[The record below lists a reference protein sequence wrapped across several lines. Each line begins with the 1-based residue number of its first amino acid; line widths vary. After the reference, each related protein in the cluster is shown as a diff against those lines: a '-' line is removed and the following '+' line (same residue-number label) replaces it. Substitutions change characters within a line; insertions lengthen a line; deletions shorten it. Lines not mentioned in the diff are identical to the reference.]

1 MSQPPIQPP
10 ASDHLRLL
18 QINLNKSEAA
28 QLELIND
35 ELSNN
40 YDIILI
46 QEPHTTTFGNIRTPN
61 QFRQVYPGGRHDPNT
76 KVRSGIWVNRNID
89 TGCWKELPI
98 PNTGDITA
106 IQLTGK
112 YGRLSIFNIY
122 NPCENNSAEAK
133 LHQYLQTQGPDIH
146 MGATDHM
153 IWAGDFNRHHPLW
166 DRAEDVHLFTRAAT
180 NAADQLHQENR
191 IYIIE
196 DKSLRIILDYLE
208 LSLNSANLINLHSL
222 LNQTGP
228 SKLSV
233 NRW

>member
-196 DKSLRIILDYLE
+196 DKSWELYWIILNY
-208 LSLNSANLINLHSL
+208 
-222 LNQTGP
+222 P
-228 SKLSV
+228 
-233 NRW
+233 